1 MSDEPVSFVTFVLSL
16 ATTAAIHFGDIDD
29 PDSHER
35 TPANLPAA
43 RQLIEVL
50 DMLQAKTQ
58 GNLTLEERQ
67 FLEQILYDL
76 RLRYVE
82 AQQGGK
88 RIIEP

>member
-1 MSDEPVSFVTFVLSL
+1 MADEPVSFVTFVLSL

-29 PDSHER
+29 PESHER
-35 TPANLPAA
+35 PPANLPAA